1 MIFSS
6 ENSNFIDLHENDIFD
21 IWKNMFHTPNFEGFT
36 PSTSTINKK
45 KKKKNKRFENYIY
58 AKFHISVR

>member
-45 KKKKNKRFENYIY
+45 KKKK
-58 AKFHISVR
+58 